1 MAAIAQMKKLC
12 ISTYLQ
18 LQRYESTDMSSL
30 KSKHIWILV
39 ILVMAVIIPVRGQD
53 VPGSDIVSRTL
64 LSSDGTMKLVQRVY
78 DNGLGDVVQEIQSY
92 PGSTL
97 PSIVIHHE
105 YDEYRRRTRNWLPV
119 TSSGSGFVSG
129 STVSYLAQSQYGD
142 TAPFSRTEYDTFLPS
157 QPSAQYKAGAQWQG
171 SGKKVN
177 ITYSEYVGAGMY
189 SPDGKAARV

>member
-1 MAAIAQMKKLC
+1 MSLRHTILFFLTAAVVVPASAQ
-12 ISTYLQ
+12 T
-18 LQRYESTDMSSL
+18 T
-30 KSKHIWILV
+30 
-39 ILVMAVIIPVRGQD
+39 AA
-53 VPGSDIVSRTL
+53 GSDIVSRTL
-64 LSSDGTMKLVQRVY
+64 LSSNGTRAVVQRVY

-105 YDEYRRRTRNWLPV
+105 YDEYRRRTRNWSPV
-119 TSSGSGFVSG
+119 TSSGSSFVSG
-129 STVSYLAQSQYGD
+129 STVSSLAQSQYGD